1 MQLTAKLMTKGNHK
15 TLNQG
20 EGLLICMQM
29 FQVYR
34 RDLVMNSIVVME
46 TTCMMT
52 FGDLCR
58 ASEGNSADDSGA
70 DHVPSGTT
78 AKEGNDMIDL
88 TNNRSNTNT
97 NNVRPV
103 ISNVNDDSDV
113 EIVNDPADMEE
124 GITIPSNYICE
135 KRPKKQKYKK

>member
-1 MQLTAKLMTKGNHK
+1 MHANVSGVRNRFGDEFH
-15 TLNQG
+15 
-20 EGLLICMQM
+20 C
-29 FQVYR
+29 
-34 RDLVMNSIVVME
+34 RDGDYLYDE
-46 TTCMMT
+46 
-52 FGDLCR
+52 FGDLCG
-58 ASEGNSADDSGA
+58 ASEGNSPDDSSRDG
-70 DHVPSGTT
+70 VQLGTTGTT

-124 GITIPSNYICE
+124 GITIPSNYIRE

>member
-1 MQLTAKLMTKGNHK
+1 MHANVSGVWERFGDEFHCGDGDYLYD
-15 TLNQG
+15 
-20 EGLLICMQM
+20 E
-29 FQVYR
+29 
-34 RDLVMNSIVVME
+34 
-46 TTCMMT
+46 

-124 GITIPSNYICE
+124 GITIPSNYILG